1 MGRPRIKHYFF
12 LLVFVTV
19 LVNHIKGI
27 NLVTSATQINEL
39 EMSLSPEMEQSLCKD
54 LSLTLAKF
62 PKVRLGHLPT
72 PLEPM
77 DRLSEILG
85 GPRLWVKRDDCTGLS
100 SGGNKTRKLEFLMA
114 DAQSKGADTIITQ
127 GATQSN
133 HARQTTAAA
142 AKLGMECHILLE
154 DRTGSNDNNYILN
167 GNVLL
172 DRLHGASVSK
182 RSGGTDMN
190 LEMQDFADALI
201 EKGKKPYI
209 IPGGGSNP
217 IGALGY
223 VNCARELTEQ
233 ASEIGLKIDALVH
246 ATGSAGTQA
255 GLVTGLA
262 AIQSSIHLLGIG
274 VRAPKDKQ
282 EQMVFDLA
290 QKTADYL
297 DTGIEIERDKVRAI
311 CDYVGAGYGLPTDG
325 MIKSVKLLAQSEGL
339 LFDPVYSGKG
349 LDGLIDQIK
358 KGYFAGM
365 DNVVFLHTGGS
376 AALFGY
382 PETFELPGYAN

>member
-1 MGRPRIKHYFF
+1 MAETIQMTGGDAM
-12 LLVFVTV
+12 V
-19 LVNHIKGI
+19 
-27 NLVTSATQINEL
+27 A
-39 EMSLSPEMEQSLCKD
+39 PEMVLSLCKE

-62 PKVRLGHLPT
+62 PRVSLGHLPT

-77 DRLSEILG
+77 DRLSEVLG

-114 DAQSKGADTIITQ
+114 DAVQKGADTIITQ

-133 HARQTTAAA
+133 HARQTAAAA
-142 AKLGMECHILLE
+142 AKLGLACHILLE
-154 DRTGSNDNNYILN
+154 DRTGSNDPNYILN

-182 RSGGTDMN
+182 LPGGADMN
-190 LEMQDFADALI
+190 AEMEACAAQMKT
-201 EKGKKPYI
+201 EGKTPYI

-223 VNCARELTEQ
+223 VNCARELNEQ
-233 ASEIGLKIDALVH
+233 AAHAGLKIDALVH
-246 ATGSAGTQA
+246 ATGSSGTQA
-255 GLVTGLA
+255 GLVAGLA
-262 AIQSSIHLLGIG
+262 ALESDIHLLGIG
-274 VRAPKDKQ
+274 VRAPQDKQ
-282 EQMVFDLA
+282 ESMVHDLA
-290 QKTADYL
+290 VRTVEYME
-297 DTGIEIERDKVRAI
+297 TGTPIARENVRAN
-311 CDYVGAGYGLPTDG
+311 CDYVGAGYGLPTKG
-325 MIKSVKLLAQSEGL
+325 MIDALKLLARTEGL

-349 LDGLIDQIK
+349 LDGLIDQTR
-358 KGYFAGM
+358 KGYFDGM

-382 PETFELPGYAN
+382 PETFELPGYVA

>member
-1 MGRPRIKHYFF
+1 
-12 LLVFVTV
+12 VT
-19 LVNHIKGI
+19 
-27 NLVTSATQINEL
+27 ATDQKPDL
-39 EMSLSPEMEQSLCKD
+39 ETAISPEMTISLCKE
-54 LSLTLAKF
+54 LSIALAKF

-114 DAQSKGADTIITQ
+114 DAQQKGADTIITQ

-142 AKLGMECHILLE
+142 AKLGMGCHILLE
-154 DRTGSNDNNYILN
+154 DRTGSNDPSYILN

-172 DRLHGASVSK
+172 DQLHGASISK
-182 RSGGTDMN
+182 RGSGADMN
-190 LEMQDFADALI
+190 AEMEILAKKLTA
-201 EKGKKPYI
+201 EGKHPYI

-223 VNCARELTEQ
+223 VNCARELAEQ
-233 ASEIGLKIDALVH
+233 AANTGLKIDALVH

-262 AIQSSIHLLGIG
+262 AIKSDIHLLGIG
-274 VRAPKDKQ
+274 VRAPQEKQ

-290 QKTADYL
+290 TKTAAHL
-297 DTGIEIERDKVRAI
+297 DTGLVIPRDHVRAN
-311 CDYVGAGYGLPTDG
+311 CNYVGAGYGLPTDG
-325 MIKSVKLLAQSEGL
+325 MIKAIKLLAQSEGL

-349 LDGLIDQIK
+349 LDGLIDQVRD
-358 KGYFAGM
+358 GYFDGM

-382 PETFELPGYAN
+382 PDTFDLPGYTD

>member
-1 MGRPRIKHYFF
+1 M
-12 LLVFVTV
+12 V

-262 AIQSSIHLLGIG
+262 AIQSNIHLLGIG

-325 MIKSVKLLAQSEGL
+325 MIKAVKLLAQSEGL